1 MKIKAKQVF
10 FVGAFIVLTVVG
22 YFVMP
27 KDEVV
32 INLDSNFDSNLNG
45 VNSSVSNF
53 GASESESSENKE
65 TIFVHI
71 EGAVNSPGIKE
82 VPKGTRV
89 FEVIKLASGECND
102 ADISKINLA
111 SIVKD
116 EQKIY
121 VPFKSAEVEQTSNG
135 ISAVFGTQLINI
147 NSANKEQLQQLEGIG
162 PSMAQK
168 ILDYREEVGYF
179 GAIEDIK
186 NVSGIGEAKYNSIK
200 DNITI

>member
-22 YFVMP
+22 YLIMQ

-32 INLDSNFDSNLNG
+32 INLDSNLNEANNG
-45 VNSSVSNF
+45 VLNF
-53 GASESESSENKE
+53 EMHESESSKNKE

-89 FEVIKLASGECND
+89 FEVINLASGECLD

-121 VPFKSAEVEQTSNG
+121 IPFKISSIEQEAAVEESLWST
-135 ISAVFGTQLINI
+135 TLINI
-147 NSANKEQLQQLEGIG
+147 NSATKEQLQQLEGIG

-168 ILDYREEVGYF
+168 ILDYREKVGFF

>member
-1 MKIKAKQVF
+1 MNIKAKQVF

-32 INLDSNFDSNLNG
+32 IDLDSNSSEAN
-45 VNSSVSNF
+45 NSSSIF
-53 GASESESSENKE
+53 EMDESENSKNTE

-82 VPKGTRV
+82 VSKGTRV
-89 FEVIKLASGECND
+89 FEVINLASGECLD

-121 VPFKSAEVEQTSNG
+121 VPFKSIEIEQIGVSTFEMLNTSQ
-135 ISAVFGTQLINI
+135 VNI
-147 NSANKEQLQQLEGIG
+147 NSASKEQLQRLEGIG
-162 PSMAQK
+162 PAMAQK

>member
-32 INLDSNFDSNLNG
+32 IDLDSNSSEAN
-45 VNSSVSNF
+45 NSSSILEND
-53 GASESESSENKE
+53 ESKNSKNTE

-82 VPKGTRV
+82 VSKGTRV
-89 FEVIKLASGECND
+89 FEVINLASGERLD

-121 VPFKSAEVEQTSNG
+121 VPFKSIEIEQIGVSTFEMLNTSQ
-135 ISAVFGTQLINI
+135 VNI
-147 NSANKEQLQQLEGIG
+147 NSANKEQLQRLEGIG
-162 PSMAQK
+162 PAMAQK

>member
-10 FVGAFIVLTVVG
+10 FVGAFIVLTIVG

-27 KDEVV
+27 KDEV
-32 INLDSNFDSNLNG
+32 IIDLDSNSSEAN
-45 VNSSVSNF
+45 NSSSILEND
-53 GASESESSENKE
+53 ESKNSKNTE

-82 VPKGTRV
+82 VSKGTRV
-89 FEVIKLASGECND
+89 FEVINLASGECLD

-121 VPFKSAEVEQTSNG
+121 VPFKSIEIEQIG
-135 ISAVFGTQLINI
+135 VSAFEMFNTTQVNI
-147 NSANKEQLQQLEGIG
+147 NSASKEQLQQLEGIG
-162 PSMAQK
+162 PAMAQK

-186 NVSGIGEAKYNSIK
+186 NVSGIGEVKYNSIK

>member
-10 FVGAFIVLTVVG
+10 FVGAFIVLTLVG
-22 YFVMP
+22 YIFMP
-27 KDEVV
+27 KDEIVFDLKASNMGDSDV
-32 INLDSNFDSNLNG
+32 KADSGNLEA
-45 VNSSVSNF
+45 V
-53 GASESESSENKE
+53 E

-71 EGAVNSPGIKE
+71 EGAINSPGIKE

-89 FEVIKLASGECND
+89 FEVIDIADGECID
-102 ADISKINLA
+102 ADLSKINLA
-111 SIVKD
+111 SILKD

-121 VPFKSAEVEQTSNG
+121 IPYKAS
-135 ISAVFGTQLINI
+135 ISSEASQSIENNFINL
-147 NSANKEQLQQLEGIG
+147 NTATTEELQKLEGIG

-186 NVSGIGEAKYNSIK
+186 NVSGIGESKYNKIK